1 MTSSTYHEVSKTK
14 SSSHLGFDWA
24 VVTLSLWM
32 VAGVH
37 LDAWAHHRFASTL
50 EPPGLPTPLC
60 LGHTCAFLRALFS
73 YAGPHRW
80 HLVARSPLGGQH
92 NNGRVGRLVTELYVY
107 CTED

>member
-60 LGHTCAFLRALFS
+60 LGHTCAFTTRFIFLRWPSQMAS
-73 YAGPHRW
+73 
-80 HLVARSPLGGQH
+80 GGAFTS
-92 NNGRVGRLVTELYVY
+92 GGAA
-107 CTED
+107 